1 MAIDTWAEI
10 TAARHELADQLDT
23 LDETAWNTPSLCGAW
38 TVKEVVG
45 HLVMSLTTPIPKI
58 MLSVAGNGFSFD
70 KANDKLSRKTA
81 DEKSPA
87 ELIAALRANAGKKI
101 KPPGMG
107 PSAPL
112 SDITIHSADI
122 RRPLGLPAV
131 VPGNRAEA
139 ILDFLAKSKAQGFV
153 AKGRLAGLRF
163 EATDID
169 WNSGT
174 EGQLVR
180 GPSEALILALSGR
193 DVALDDLEG
202 DGVVTLRSR
211 SR

>member
-1 MAIDTWAEI
+1 MDTWAEI
-10 TAARHELADQLDT
+10 TTARHELADQLET
-23 LDETAWNTPSLCGAW
+23 LDDKAWNTPSLCDGW
-38 TVKEVVG
+38 TVKQVVG

-58 MLSVAGNGFSFD
+58 MLSVAGSGFSFD

-87 ELIAALRANAGKKI
+87 ELIEALRTNADKKI

-122 RRPLGLPAV
+122 RRPLGLPAL

-202 DGVVTLRSR
+202 DGVATLRSR

>member
-1 MAIDTWAEI
+1 MDTWAEI
-10 TAARHELADQLDT
+10 SAARRELADQLET
-23 LDETAWNTPSLCGAW
+23 LDGDAWNTPSLCDKW
-38 TVKEVVG
+38 TVKQVVG
-45 HLVMSLTTPIPKI
+45 HVVMPLTTSIPKI
-58 MLSVAGNGFSFD
+58 MLAMVGSGFNFD
-70 KANDKLSRKTA
+70 KANDKLSRKIG
-81 DEKSPA
+81 DEKSPK
-87 ELIAALRANAGKKI
+87 ELVAMLRNNADKKFT
-101 KPPGMG
+101 PPGAG
-107 PSAPL
+107 PEAPL

-122 RRPLGLPAV
+122 RRPLGLPAL

-174 EGQLVR
+174 EGRLVR
-180 GPSEALILALSGR
+180 GPSEALILALAGR

-202 DGVVTLRSR
+202 DGVATLRSR
-211 SR
+211 SQ

>member
-1 MAIDTWAEI
+1 MDTWAEI
-10 TAARHELADQLDT
+10 AAARHELADQLET
-23 LDETAWNTPSLCGAW
+23 LDDKAWNTPSLCDGW
-38 TVKEVVG
+38 TVKQVVG

-58 MLSVAGNGFSFD
+58 VASVVGSGFSFD
-70 KANDKLSRKTA
+70 KANDKLSRQTA
-81 DEKSPA
+81 EQKSPP
-87 ELIAALRANAGKKI
+87 ELIAALRANADKRV

-107 PSAPL
+107 PVTPL

-122 RRPLGLPAV
+122 RRPLGLPAL

-193 DVALDDLEG
+193 DVGLDDLEG
-202 DGVVTLRSR
+202 DGVATLRSR

>member
-1 MAIDTWAEI
+1 MDTWAEI
-10 TAARHELADQLDT
+10 TAARHELADQLET
-23 LDETAWNTPSLCGAW
+23 LDDKAWNTPSLCDKW
-38 TVKEVVG
+38 TVKQVVG
-45 HLVMSLTTPIPKI
+45 HLLMPLTTPIPKI
-58 MLSVAGNGFSFD
+58 MVAMAGSGFSFD
-70 KANDKLSRKTA
+70 KANDKLSRKIA
-81 DEKSPA
+81 DAKSPP
-87 ELIAALRANAGKKI
+87 ELIATLRDNAGKKF
-101 KPPGMG
+101 KPPGAG
-107 PSAPL
+107 PEAPL
-112 SDITIHSADI
+112 TDITIHSADI

-174 EGQLVR
+174 DGQLVR

-202 DGVVTLRSR
+202 DGVATLRTR